1 MSRILKRPM
10 FRRGGSTNTGIM
22 SGITDRTN
30 YENGGID
37 LSGINKERLR
47 GSATAIQSL
56 LNELAPVP
64 KTRLP
69 IGDFGINLALGMS
82 PIEALRDP
90 YAKFTKADD
99 IRRAQLAKRGQGAV
113 STALKLEL
121 ERLKNQQK
129 TTRTLTEPEIK
140 KLNLPKGTI
149 AQTDSQGKI
158 NVVSKPTAKEIQ
170 QRADLSGTIGL
181 LNKVEENYLKAGK
194 PVGPIFNLD
203 PDRLVGT
210 LQQFTGGEKGKTLA
224 NLEADIKKTTT
235 FLTKAIS
242 GAQVS
247 DKEREFIEKLIP
259 QLSDT
264 EVVFEAKL
272 KSLRRYLGDAV
283 RNYGGDVEALMRAGD
298 ADDSLSAKNYILTT
312 EKDLD
317 DMSDQELEEL
327 YDRLKK
333 EQLQP

>member
-113 STALKLEL
+113 STALQLEL
-121 ERLKNQQK
+121 ARLKNQAKGASRLLTAAEKKDQGFNESDVVQIDAQGNRKVLKSTPAGEVEKRATRK
-129 TTRTLTEPEIK
+129 TVISSIDKILGKVDKQGTGFFEGALKGLTTPVNPTRAKFEAEVKGLELNVIK
-140 KLNLPKGTI
+140 AL
-149 AQTDSQGKI
+149 
-158 NVVSKPTAKEIQ
+158 
-170 QRADLSGTIGL
+170 R
-181 LNKVEENYLKAGK
+181 
-194 PVGPIFNLD
+194 
-203 PDRLVGT
+203 
-210 LQQFTGGEKGKTLA
+210 
-224 NLEADIKKTTT
+224 
-235 FLTKAIS
+235 

-247 DKEREFIEKLIP
+247 AAEEENVKKILPSVFDSETMFKAKAIALKE
-259 QLSDT
+259 
-264 EVVFEAKL
+264 
-272 KSLRRYLGDAV
+272 YL
-283 RNYGGDVEALMRAGD
+283 
-298 ADDSLSAKNYILTT
+298 
-312 EKDLD
+312 
-317 DMSDQELEEL
+317 QELDTRIEGGVVSAGSQSKVLDEIPITNIEDFTIEVGKDGV
-327 YDRLKK
+327 YDVRSV
-333 EQLQP
+333 QGG

>member
-69 IGDFGINLALGMS
+69 IGDYGINLALGMD
-82 PIEALRDP
+82 PVEALRDP

-113 STALKLEL
+113 STALSMEL
-121 ERLKNQQK
+121 ERLKNQGKGSRLLSAAEKKDQGFNESDVVQIDAKGNRKVLKSTPAGEVEKRATRK
-129 TTRTLTEPEIK
+129 TVISSIDKILGKVDKQGTGFVEGFVKGLTTPVNPERAKFEAEVKGLELNVIK
-140 KLNLPKGTI
+140 AL
-149 AQTDSQGKI
+149 
-158 NVVSKPTAKEIQ
+158 
-170 QRADLSGTIGL
+170 R
-181 LNKVEENYLKAGK
+181 
-194 PVGPIFNLD
+194 
-203 PDRLVGT
+203 
-210 LQQFTGGEKGKTLA
+210 
-224 NLEADIKKTTT
+224 
-235 FLTKAIS
+235 

-247 DKEREFIEKLIP
+247 AAEEENVKKILPSISDSETMFRAKAIALKE
-259 QLSDT
+259 
-264 EVVFEAKL
+264 
-272 KSLRRYLGDAV
+272 YL
-283 RNYGGDVEALMRAGD
+283 
-298 ADDSLSAKNYILTT
+298 
-312 EKDLD
+312 
-317 DMSDQELEEL
+317 QELDIRIEGGVVPSGSESNVLNSAIEEPPL
-327 YDRLKK
+327 KVGEDGIYDVTGG
-333 EQLQP
+333 